1 MTADNSTSNDIHD
14 ELLLSSLFRFF
25 AVAGNIKQVIRLLST
40 DALITR
46 SLLDWFVTNY
56 TKDNVVEY
64 MFKGRLIN
72 INNEYKAQ
80 LHRYK
85 KRRCDPF
92 CRGREKFLLKTGI
105 DECPEIET
113 STRQLCFFRWAIQ
126 CNILEYVEN
135 HYEELRSCYEARERK
150 KLSRKRT
157 SSALHKIKSVKQN
170 RSKVDFSK
178 YLEEGAK
185 GSDENKNQTI
195 TVTYY
200 KEPMRVRF

>member
-1 MTADNSTSNDIHD
+1 MTDDTLPITNDIHD

-25 AVAGNIKQVIRLLST
+25 SMASNIKQVIRLLSP

-64 MFKGRLIN
+64 IFKGRLIN
-72 INNEYKAQ
+72 VHTEYKAQ

-92 CRGREKFLLKTGI
+92 CRGRDKFLLKTGV

-126 CNILEYVEN
+126 CNILEYVEG
-135 HYEELRSCYEARERK
+135 HYEELRSNYESRDRK
-150 KLSRKRT
+150 KTSSRKRGIQAA
-157 SSALHKIKSVKQN
+157 SKENSIRRK
-170 RSKVDFSK
+170 RSK
-178 YLEEGAK
+178 
-185 GSDENKNQTI
+185 SDSTRSYADPLIDGKNSQII

-200 KEPMRVRF
+200 QEPLRVRF